1 LSPIIE
7 KNMGLNSWLM
17 LISLG
22 IIWGGSFYFVG
33 VAVQQLPPLTIVW
46 SRVGLA
52 ALTLWAVLFAF
63 NIPFPRTSKALLAL
77 VGMGL
82 LNNAI
87 PFSLIVWGQTQ
98 LESGLASILNATT
111 PVFTVIIA
119 GLLLSDEKFSSTKLL
134 GVLLGLVGTIILIG
148 SDMLSN
154 NEGNLLPKLAVLGAA
169 ISYGFAAV
177 YGRRFKSLGIHPIAT
192 AAGQVSASTIM
203 LAPLVI
209 AFEQPFNL
217 PLPDM
222 QVWFSLI
229 SLAVV
234 CTAIAYILY
243 FKILSSSGATNLS
256 LVTLIVPV
264 SAVLLGYF
272 FLNERLSGTQLLGMA
287 VIGLGLIVMDG
298 RLLKRMKLG

>member
-148 SDMLSN
+148 PDMLSN

>member
-1 LSPIIE
+1 MSPIIE